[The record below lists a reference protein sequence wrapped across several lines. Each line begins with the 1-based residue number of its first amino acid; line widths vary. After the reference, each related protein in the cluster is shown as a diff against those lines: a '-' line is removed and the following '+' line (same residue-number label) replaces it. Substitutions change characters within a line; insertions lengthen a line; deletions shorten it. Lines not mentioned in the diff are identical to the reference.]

1 MWGRRSLRK
10 LISIDVRVTSQRTR
24 HFHWCESDIT
34 TNTTPMQT
42 DWATWPPPPRLSPHT
57 SSSCSLPGG
66 GGGGGVTTSAN
77 STRIFMCNFVTS
89 EFNLS
94 RVSRLWFGFER
105 RRLFSV
111 FLINFIR
118 EILNINWVIRLFRIN
133 DGNILLWYVNL
144 LGLGR
149 GTLGPQLEKWIRLL
163 HTFEHGMHY
172 YSRVRVWFIIVL
184 EKLKDFSNVPML
196 VPVIVSMVTI
206 LLTYHEW
213 KRHINAFTL
222 KECIMGNIIYHLP
235 LHCFSWP
242 WLEESWSRW
251 FWVKTNFPTL
261 PLSVSQLNS
270 VSRKIMIFLPTE
282 KSKRN
287 EKRKKMNKVKYFCW
301 RPPWRFSVEILAD
314 IIVQL
319 KEESETNIWVSWTFS
334 SLQSLQ
340 SNDSFLSRIYLTLC
354 LCLCPDLIKQLIQ
367 LSKMW

>member
-1 MWGRRSLRK
+1 
-10 LISIDVRVTSQRTR
+10 
-24 HFHWCESDIT
+24 
-34 TNTTPMQT
+34 MQT

-94 RVSRLWFGFER
+94 RVSRLRFGFER
-105 RRLFSV
+105 RRLCSV

-118 EILNINWVIRLFRIN
+118 EILNINGVIRLFRIN

-184 EKLKDFSNVPML
+184 EKLKDFSNVPVL

-287 EKRKKMNKVKYFCW
+287 ENWINSNIFVDAH
-301 RPPWRFSVEILAD
+301 PDVSP
-314 IIVQL
+314 L
-319 KEESETNIWVSWTFS
+319 K
-334 SLQSLQ
+334 
-340 SNDSFLSRIYLTLC
+340 FLRI
-354 LCLCPDLIKQLIQ
+354 
-367 LSKMW
+367 